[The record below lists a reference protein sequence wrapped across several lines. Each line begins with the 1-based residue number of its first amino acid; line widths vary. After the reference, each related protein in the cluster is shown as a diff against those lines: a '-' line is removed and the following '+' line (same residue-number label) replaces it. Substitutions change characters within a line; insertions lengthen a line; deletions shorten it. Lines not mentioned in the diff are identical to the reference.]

1 MLTSPVNEIK
11 LVVFNITIIF
21 TRYSEPD
28 NFAHEHLTALEAQIG
43 VTGEI
48 IFLDQKPSAQMKL
61 FVDNKTFGSL
71 TARYVECEARG
82 LSFARNKGLKCAKFE
97 LVLFT
102 DPDTIPSR
110 SWAYW
115 LAHTLKKGELDEV
128 AIVGG
133 RCILHWCGG
142 RPWLAGARP
151 VADVLGDFH
160 LSDDVCEVDAVVG
173 MSMALNLAVAG
184 SGKNG
189 RYFSTNL
196 GRMNGNLMS
205 GEDTEICY
213 RYRMAG
219 KKILYEPRSITAHR
233 VTPDRAQLSWIM
245 RRLVYGGYS
254 RAMIGNR
261 PRVDRIS
268 GVSQLTYLPFILPP
282 WAIGFMAGMIRRLVN
297 RK

>member
-1 MLTSPVNEIK
+1 MY
-11 LVVFNITIIF
+11 NITIIF

-28 NFAHEHLTALEAQIG
+28 SFVYEHLTALQAQIG

-48 IFLDQKPSAQMKL
+48 IFLDQTPSTQMKL
-61 FVDNKTFGSL
+61 FVDNSNFGSF
-71 TARYVECEARG
+71 TARYVECEAKG
-82 LSFARNKGLKCAKFE
+82 ISFARNKGLKCAKFG

-115 LAHTLKKGELDEV
+115 LSHTLKEGELDKV

-142 RPWLAGARP
+142 RHFLAAATA
-151 VADVLGDFH
+151 VADILGAFH

-173 MSMALNLAVAG
+173 MSMALNLATAVA
-184 SGKNG
+184 GKNG
-189 RYFSTNL
+189 GYFSTNL

-213 RYRMAG
+213 RNRIAG
-219 KKILYEPRSITAHR
+219 KKVLYEPRSITAHR

-245 RRLVYGGYS
+245 KRLVYGGYS
-254 RAMIGNR
+254 RAMIGGR
-261 PRVDRIS
+261 PRLDRIS
-268 GVSQLTYLPFILPP
+268 GASQLPYLPFILPP
-282 WAIGFMAGMIRRLVN
+282 WAIGFVTGMFRRLIT